1 VDLSTFA
8 ALNQRAT
15 AASQNITSAAP
26 GGLAA
31 RAAVTPST
39 GNSSRAAGAPSLDV
53 AVALT
58 ELSTTLALAGASG
71 RGSGA
76 GADASVSLTGSGVGG
91 PLTGPGEGIPSAGLG
106 LGSAG
111 ASLGLGIPGAGAG
124 LASAGASLG
133 LGSPGAVPG
142 LGIPGAGFGLGIPG
156 AGPGAGASGPA
167 VGMSIAI
174 PSGLQ
179 AGGSGANAPGLPS
192 GIATSAAP
200 PRGGLPVTIPGS
212 ADGYQGPGVSGSPN
226 LLTQNGVGLYIQLL
240 NSLAGNDA
248 HEQSVSSLTNGLQN
262 ASATLRSAYDAAV
275 SRLPPQLVSKDWGFS
290 IADGKLIFVQ
300 HDDPLLPQDLTQ
312 LRNAFVSSSADIPAK
327 QVAAAIISLMQTR
340 NAGGD
345 TGSLAMVRLDVDEA
359 NFGDSVDLR
368 SYLTSTVPSGLYH
381 PSAAQPARESQIPPM
396 LGGMDLRDLV
406 TARPRFLRADGSVS
420 PEIVGD
426 LEAPPAEAPHV
437 SPLNGQCSCGQVRF
451 VVHDE
456 FEYAFYCHCSRCRV
470 RTGSAF
476 AAIAGIPVEKME
488 VIAGHE
494 HLLLEGECSDGY
506 GARCSR
512 CFSFL
517 FAAVRGRTY
526 VHVALGVL
534 ADAPSRVPDHHVYVG
549 SKAPWYQIADGLPQ
563 YEELP

>member
-39 GNSSRAAGAPSLDV
+39 ANSTGAAGAASPDV
-53 AVALT
+53 AVAIT
-58 ELSTTLALAGASG
+58 ELSTTLALADASG

-76 GADASVSLTGSGVGG
+76 GA
-91 PLTGPGEGIPSAGLG
+91 
-106 LGSAG
+106 
-111 ASLGLGIPGAGAG
+111 G
-124 LASAGASLG
+124 LANAGASLG

-156 AGPGAGASGPA
+156 VGPGAGASGPA
-167 VGMSIAI
+167 VGVSIAS

-179 AGGSGANAPGLPS
+179 TGGSDANGPGLLS
-192 GIATSAAP
+192 GIATSAATAT

-212 ADGYQGPGVSGSPN
+212 GDGYQGPGVSGSPN
-226 LLTQNGVGLYIQLL
+226 LLTQNGLGLYVQLL

-300 HDDPLLPQDLTQ
+300 HDDPLFPQDLTQ

-327 QVAAAIISLMQTR
+327 QVAAAIISLMQMR

-381 PSAAQPARESQIPPM
+381 PSAAQPASESQIPPM

-420 PEIVGD
+420 PEIMGD
-426 LEAPPAEAPHV
+426 PEAPPTEAPHV

-526 VHVALGVL
+526 LHVALGVL